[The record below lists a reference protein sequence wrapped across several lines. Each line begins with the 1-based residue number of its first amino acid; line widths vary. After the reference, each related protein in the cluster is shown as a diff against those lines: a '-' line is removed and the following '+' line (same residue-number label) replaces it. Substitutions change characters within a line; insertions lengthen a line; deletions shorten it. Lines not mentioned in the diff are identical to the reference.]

1 MDMTNLSTSNE
12 GAKLLRHNDAANFLH
27 ISPKT
32 LYKWCLQGKVKYYKA
47 GSLNLYKR
55 SDLEAFIEANAIDL
69 EAATN
74 RAALR
79 EMRNPSNKAA

>member
-1 MDMTNLSTSNE
+1 MSNLSNLNE
-12 GAKLLRHNDAANFLH
+12 AAKLLRHNEAANFLH

-47 GSLNLYKR
+47 GSLNLYKQ
-55 SDLEAFIEANAIDL
+55 SDLEAFIEANVIDL

-79 EMRNPSNKAA
+79 PLSNPSNKAA